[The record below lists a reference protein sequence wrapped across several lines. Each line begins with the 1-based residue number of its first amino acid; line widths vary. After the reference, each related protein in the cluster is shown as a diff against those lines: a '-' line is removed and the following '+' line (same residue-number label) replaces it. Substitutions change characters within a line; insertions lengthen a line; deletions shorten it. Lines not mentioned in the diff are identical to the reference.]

1 MSDLLVWFLTR
12 DGCRLCDEAR
22 PLVEWVAR
30 RLRVDLVEVDIDTD
44 DELIARYG
52 LRIPV
57 VLGRND
63 QVIAEGVID
72 DARYLRRAMR
82 ALS

>member
-1 MSDLLVWFLTR
+1 VRFLTR

-22 PLVEWVAR
+22 PLVEGAAR
-30 RLRVDLVEVDIDTD
+30 RLHVDLVEVDIDTD
-44 DELIARYG
+44 DGLIGRYG

-57 VLGRND
+57 VLGRDD

-72 DARYLRRAMR
+72 DARSLRRAMR
-82 ALS
+82 ALSG